1 MYLDTTILQSR
12 TTTTL
17 IEYIDELMDYT
28 YHLDG
33 RCNSICVCT
42 CDMEH
47 RALKHQSDRAK
58 ELILKYENIKK
69 QHRIACKKRG
79 QRIDDDKSQML
90 EYSET
95 GI

>member
-1 MYLDTTILQSR
+1 MYQYTIGTYSINLISYKYGGIMYLDTTILQSR

-17 IEYIDELMDYT
+17 IEYIDELT
-28 YHLDG
+28 GFIGL
-33 RCNSICVCT
+33 
-42 CDMEH
+42 E
-47 RALKHQSDRAK
+47 
-58 ELILKYENIKK
+58 ELPEDLFLKYENIKK